1 MLSPSDLKKG
11 TIAEIDGA
19 ACRVEKIEIQSPKSR
34 GSSTI
39 YKIRARNL
47 RTKQKVDKNYRSGD
61 TISEPN
67 FEKRAV
73 QYLYKDN
80 EHAHFMD
87 TESYNQHPISLDS
100 LETERRFLIDNMEG
114 ITALV
119 VDEEIIG
126 IELPLVVEM
135 KITECDPAV
144 RGNSAT
150 ARQKSATVESGYEV
164 QVPEH
169 ISSGEVVR
177 VDTTTGKFVSRA

>member
-47 RTKQKVDKNYRSGD
+47 KTKQKVDKNFRGGD
-61 TISEPN
+61 TIAEPN
-67 FEKRAV
+67 FEKRSV
-73 QYLYKDN
+73 QYLYKDTG
-80 EHAHFMD
+80 HAHFMD
-87 TESYNQHPISLDS
+87 TESYNQHPISLDT
-100 LETERRFLIDNMEG
+100 LENELKYLVDNMEG

-126 IELPLVVEM
+126 IELPLVVEL

-144 RGNSAT
+144 KGNSAT
-150 ARQKSATVESGYEV
+150 ARQKGATVESGHV
-164 QVPEH
+164 INVPEH
-169 ISSGEVVR
+169 ISAGEVVR